1 MRIYN
6 FALNKWVVEPDKD
19 FCFRYHNIDSL
30 YKRKLIKQ
38 LGFMVFTSKRRNKN
52 KSFWK
57 NLAFQIVQEK
67 IKNKTKN
74 EKLLKE
80 LNQELAYHLQRRPVI
95 NDGACLYAKSR
106 LSIVLDALNI
116 ANCQT
121 KKSITNKKSIAVN
134 KLGSIFH
141 VSLKNLSGYILVH
154 KKRIC
159 CLDFGG

>member
-6 FALNKWVVEPDKD
+6 YALGKWIVESDKD
-19 FCFRYHNIDSL
+19 FCFKYRNADYL
-30 YKRKLIKQ
+30 YKRKRVKQ
-38 LGFMVFTSKRRNKN
+38 LGFMVFTGKRKNKN

-57 NLAFQIVQEK
+57 NLAFQVVQEK

-80 LNQELAYHLQRRPVI
+80 LNNELAYHLQRRPVV
-95 NDGACLYAKSR
+95 DDSACLYAKAR
-106 LSIVLDALNI
+106 LSRVLDALNI

-121 KKSITNKKSIAVN
+121 KKSKINKRSIAIR

-159 CLDFGG
+159 CLDFA